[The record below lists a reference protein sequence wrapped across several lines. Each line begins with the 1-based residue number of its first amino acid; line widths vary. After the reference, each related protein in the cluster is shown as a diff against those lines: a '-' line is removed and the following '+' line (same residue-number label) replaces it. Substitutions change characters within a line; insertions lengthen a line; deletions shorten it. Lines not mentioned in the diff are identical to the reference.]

1 MHKLSRRPR
10 LRGTRSASR
19 RHVLKAKPRKDRC
32 PHCGRAEPHR
42 SLAIGFVPM
51 IDCAVLVA
59 AQELGL
65 FAKHGVCVT
74 LSKEVGWATIR
85 DKLLH
90 EELTA
95 ALAPVSTAFAM
106 RCGIGSAA
114 RPCLTGIILSTDGSA
129 ITLSQELWEKGVR
142 DAASL
147 KALIDAERHRRIYS
161 FGAAIE
167 LSTQNYLLRRWM
179 EMGGIDPER
188 DVRIPIVPS
197 PLIHRGMLDGHLDG
211 YCVAEPWNS
220 IAIQDGSGWVVATS
234 AEIDPGQPE
243 KALLVLEKFDETRR
257 EEHLALISAL
267 IEAGAF
273 CEQPSNRPE
282 LIRMLAGGRYLD
294 VNESLL
300 KNSLIGP
307 FDTGK
312 GRRTIDDF
320 IVFNRHGSSIP
331 DRRKGRRTYKAMRS
345 MRAAQSCKGMRPD
358 VIGRIFREDIYDEAR
373 RRLTLPESEAGD
385 RPRTF
390 IGNEPDEPAPIL
402 HSLLAF
408 AG

>member
-1 MHKLSRRPR
+1 
-10 LRGTRSASR
+10 
-19 RHVLKAKPRKDRC
+19 
-32 PHCGRAEPHR
+32 
-42 SLAIGFVPM
+42 M
-51 IDCAVLVA
+51 IDCAVLIA

-65 FAKHGVCVT
+65 FAKHGLCVA

-90 EELTA
+90 EELVA
-95 ALAPVSTAFAM
+95 AHAPVSTAFAM
-106 RCGIGSAA
+106 RCGIGTAA

-147 KALIDAERHRRIYS
+147 KALIDAERHQRIYS

-167 LSTQNYLLRRWM
+167 LSTQNYFLRRWM
-179 EMGGIDPER
+179 EDGGIDPDQ

-220 IAIQDGSGWVVATS
+220 IAIQDGSGWVAATS

-257 EEHLALISAL
+257 EEHLGLIAAL
-267 IEAGAF
+267 IESGAY
-273 CEQPSNRPE
+273 CEEPSNRPE
-282 LIRMLAGGRYLD
+282 LIRMLASARYLD
-294 VNESLL
+294 VDESLL
-300 KNSLIGP
+300 RNSLIGP

-320 IVFNRHGSSIP
+320 IVFNRYGSSIP
-331 DRRKGRRTYKAMRS
+331 DRVKGRRTFKAMRR
-345 MRAAQSCKGMRPD
+345 MRAAQSCKAMRPD
-358 VIGRIFREDIYDEAR
+358 VIGRIFREDIYHEAR
-373 RRLTLPESEAGD
+373 RRLTFPEPDAGD
-385 RPRTF
+385 RPQALTPD
-390 IGNEPDEPAPIL
+390 EPDEPAPIL
-402 HSLLAF
+402 HSLLAL
-408 AG
+408 AS